1 MMNKIIACM
10 IFLVCGA
17 TIKETLQKEY
27 PEAYKQYLN
36 DRAKMH
42 WYKRIWYMK

>member
-1 MMNKIIACM
+1 MINKVIAFMII
-10 IFLVCGA
+10 LLCGV
-17 TIKETLQKEY
+17 TIKETIQKEC